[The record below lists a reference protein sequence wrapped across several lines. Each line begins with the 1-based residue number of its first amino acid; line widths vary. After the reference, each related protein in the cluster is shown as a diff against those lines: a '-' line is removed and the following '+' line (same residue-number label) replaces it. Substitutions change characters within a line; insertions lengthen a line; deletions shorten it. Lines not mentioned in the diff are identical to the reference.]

1 MFLMIFTII
10 GLLIIIAG
18 LYTKYALPVKYVLLE
33 GECAKSRSSNTLDLT
48 KCTETTREKGLPVAS
63 SSASSGVHKG
73 LVYNSDPA
81 VIVNNIFIIGSLI
94 LFICALVYGYKKFIS
109 KK

>member
-1 MFLMIFTII
+1 MIFTII

-18 LYTKYALPVKYVLLE
+18 LYTKYVALPVKYVLLE
-33 GECAKSRSSNTLDLT
+33 GECAKSRSSDNTLDLT

-63 SSASSGVHKG
+63 SGVRKG

-94 LFICALVYGYKKFIS
+94 LFICALIYAYKKFIS